1 MACLLRTE
9 SLTLNCTHQLPS
21 PISLSVILCDVT
33 RGIWWSCCST
43 ILTVASLLFESKI
56 SRACL
61 FSPPLS
67 WFMFI
72 FSAVDCGN
80 PQPLQNGSIVG
91 NKTVYPNSVTH
102 RCDEGFI
109 LHGSSRITCQTNGT
123 WSKTSSYCEGKF
135 YQLNPIISC
144 SIWVQPRHCS
154 ILTWTSVFYF
164 GCAGSLKLTFFGIF

>member
-1 MACLLRTE
+1 M
-9 SLTLNCTHQLPS
+9 
-21 PISLSVILCDVT
+21 
-33 RGIWWSCCST
+33 
-43 ILTVASLLFESKI
+43 
-56 SRACL
+56 
-61 FSPPLS
+61 
-67 WFMFI
+67 FM

-135 YQLNPIISC
+135 YQLNPKQAQISSLFLAAC
-144 SIWVQPRHCS
+144 GCNQDIVVYIRVDKF
-154 ILTWTSVFYF
+154 ILLWMC
-164 GCAGSLKLTFFGIF
+164 G